1 VSAIF
6 ELTMVRAIEFAKP
19 NVKSGLIIQPRITAQ
34 LEGRTVKYLLLSA
47 AIAIA
52 LFNANSA
59 RAQEV
64 TLVAPGGMR
73 CAMDRIAPDFERK
86 TVHPVKATIG
96 SGGATHQQVVHGEP
110 FDVPIV
116 QPPYQD
122 VIDSGNVVTGS
133 ETPLATVAIVV
144 VVRKGDPKTDISTP
158 EAVKR
163 LLLAAKAISYPD
175 GAGGLGGAAGVSFD
189 ETLMMLGIFNEM
201 KPKVKRIKGVSLM
214 HLLTNGDIDFA
225 VSFASEIN
233 DPGVEV
239 VGPLTKE
246 ISTPTSLVGFVS
258 AHAKSPDVAK
268 ALLSYLS
275 SPEAAIAYEACGM
288 QPGRWRSCLTACGC

>member
-1 VSAIF
+1 MKYLLSSAIF
-6 ELTMVRAIEFAKP
+6 ALV
-19 NVKSGLIIQPRITAQ
+19 
-34 LEGRTVKYLLLSA
+34 
-47 AIAIA
+47 
-52 LFNANSA
+52 LFNPHNT

-73 CAMDRIAPDFERK
+73 CAMDRMAPDFERK
-86 TVHPVKATIG
+86 TGHVVKATIG
-96 SGGATHQQVVHGEP
+96 SGGTTHQQVVHGEP
-110 FDVPIV
+110 FDVPVV

-122 VIDSGNVVTGS
+122 VIDSGNVVASS
-133 ETPLATVAIVV
+133 ETPLATVSIVV
-144 VVRKGDPKTDISTP
+144 VVRKGDPKPDISTP
-158 EAVKR
+158 EAVKH
-163 LLLAAKAISYPD
+163 LLLAAKNISYPD

-189 ETLMMLGIFNEM
+189 QTLMKLGIFDEM

-233 DPGVEV
+233 DTGVEV
-239 VGPLTKE
+239 VGPLPRE

-258 AHAKSPDVAK
+258 AHSKSPEAAK

-275 SPEAAIAYEACGM
+275 SSEAAVAYKACGM
-288 QPGRWRSCLTACGC
+288 QPGR

>member
-1 VSAIF
+1 
-6 ELTMVRAIEFAKP
+6 M
-19 NVKSGLIIQPRITAQ
+19 
-34 LEGRTVKYLLLSA
+34 KYLLSSML
-47 AIAIA
+47 IAMA
-52 LFNANSA
+52 LFNASPA

-73 CAMDRIAPDFERK
+73 CALDRMAQNFDGK
-86 TVHPVKATIG
+86 TGHPFKVTIG
-96 SGGATHQQVVHGEP
+96 SGGTTHQQVVHGEP

-122 VIDSGNVVTGS
+122 VIDSGNVVTSS
-133 ETPLATVAIVV
+133 ETPLATVPIVV
-144 VVRKGDPKTDISTP
+144 VVRKGDPKPDISTP
-158 EAVKR
+158 DAVKH
-163 LLLAAKAISYPD
+163 LLLAAKSISYPD
-175 GAGGLGGAAGVSFD
+175 GAGGMGGAAGVSFD
-189 ETLMMLGIFNEM
+189 QTLTKLGIFEEM

-239 VGPLTKE
+239 VGQLPRD
-246 ISTPTSLVGFVS
+246 ISTPTSLVGFLS
-258 AHAKSPDVAK
+258 AHAKSPEAAK

-275 SPEAAIAYEACGM
+275 SPDAAVAYKACGM
-288 QPGRWRSCLTACGC
+288 QPGR